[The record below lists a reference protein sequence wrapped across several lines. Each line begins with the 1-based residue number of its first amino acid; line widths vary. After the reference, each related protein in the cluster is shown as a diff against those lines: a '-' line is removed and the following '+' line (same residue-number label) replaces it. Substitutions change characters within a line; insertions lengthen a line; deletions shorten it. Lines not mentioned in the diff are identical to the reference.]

1 MAPPAKTILVDMSVP
16 PESRAIL
23 EAIPGIHLRLV
34 DPSEEARH
42 LPAAIL
48 RDVNAVFCTYL
59 PTNHD
64 EMRSLEFVQI
74 CSSGYSQLLGL
85 KLPERGVR
93 ASNASGVFDVAI
105 AEWNIAMSI
114 NLARDLR
121 SLIRNQE
128 AAIFDRSARFQREIA
143 GSIMGIWGYGGIGR
157 QTARLAKSLGLRVHV
172 YTRQGLKPRPNHFVI
187 PGTGDP
193 EGVIPDRVFCPG
205 QEKEFL
211 SSLDFL
217 IMAIPL
223 TERNRGI
230 IGPEELAALR
240 PTAFVLN
247 PARGPLIQ
255 EQALLQALREQKIA
269 GAALDT
275 HYAYPLPADHPLW
288 RFPNVI
294 ITPHISGSTGM
305 PCFLERVWSIFL
317 ENVRRLIEHKPL
329 LNELTPAQL
338 SEAR

>member
-1 MAPPAKTILVDMSVP
+1 M
-16 PESRAIL
+16 
-23 EAIPGIHLRLV
+23 
-34 DPSEEARH
+34 
-42 LPAAIL
+42 
-48 RDVNAVFCTYL
+48 
-59 PTNHD
+59 
-64 EMRSLEFVQI
+64 
-74 CSSGYSQLLGL
+74 
-85 KLPERGVR
+85 
-93 ASNASGVFDVAI
+93 
-105 AEWNIAMSI
+105 
-114 NLARDLR
+114 
-121 SLIRNQE
+121 
-128 AAIFDRSARFQREIA
+128 
-143 GSIMGIWGYGGIGR
+143 
-157 QTARLAKSLGLRVHV
+157 
-172 YTRQGLKPRPNHFVI
+172 I

-193 EGVIPDRVFCPG
+193 EGVIPDRVFYPG

-230 IGPEELAALR
+230 IGAEELAALK

-255 EQALLQALREQKIA
+255 EQALLQVLREQKIA

-305 PCFLERVWSIFL
+305 PCFLERVWSIFT
-317 ENVRRLIEHKPL
+317 ENVRRLIEHRPL
-329 LNELTPAQL
+329 LNELTPATF
-338 SEAR
+338 EA